1 MRLWMVDDPLRLLLV
16 LLRIGVLPVMAAL
29 PVAAACIV
37 CNRLLFKSADMI
49 GGAIN
54 GSRSHD
60 GCLVKTNFYLE
71 EDT

>member
-37 CNRLLFKSADMI
+37 CNRLLFKSADITYRRNPWLMQPRL
-49 GGAIN
+49 A
-54 GSRSHD
+54 
-60 GCLVKTNFYLE
+60 V
-71 EDT
+71 

>member
-37 CNRLLFKSADMI
+37 CNRLLFSK
-49 GGAIN
+49 N
-54 GSRSHD
+54 
-60 GCLVKTNFYLE
+60 KFYLE

>member
-37 CNRLLFKSADMI
+37 CNRLLFKSADM
-49 GGAIN
+49 AAQSMAN
-54 GSRSHD
+54 AATMA
-60 GCLVKTNFYLE
+60 V
-71 EDT
+71 